1 MWGVFMSITNI
12 NNVNNVND
20 LNKIVSASMSA
31 KTTISEDVAQ
41 KVRQDTFEKT
51 PERTK
56 DETGIYSKESIIEQL
71 KNSEEQRVKAF
82 QDTIKSMMVEQGANF
97 TLTFRG
103 SEIKLNVSEEQRL
116 AAEKSISEGGEYSV
130 SAVSD
135 RIMNMAKALAGDDS
149 SKLSLLK
156 NAVIK
161 GFNSAADLF
170 GKSFDDMPSI
180 TKDTY
185 NEVMNRFDEWE
196 KSFAEES
203 AEASE

>member
-1 MWGVFMSITNI
+1 MSITNI